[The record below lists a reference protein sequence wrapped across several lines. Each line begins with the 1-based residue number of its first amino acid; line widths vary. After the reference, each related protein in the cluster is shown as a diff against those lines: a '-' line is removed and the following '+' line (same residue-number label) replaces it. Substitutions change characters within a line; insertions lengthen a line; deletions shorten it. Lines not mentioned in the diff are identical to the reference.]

1 MANDSTATKMKLPK
15 TIIFLIVG
23 MEIIKAS
30 PLPIDPMWKSESF
43 IKAYTASYG
52 IDSRIEP
59 NLDAEEKKVLVSVA
73 EKMGNKDRLG
83 AIALIILP
91 YFISSRFYIDV
102 LTLIFFTAYLGQSW
116 NILGGDAGHVSYTQM
131 PLQTLDLVYISVVAV

>member
-1 MANDSTATKMKLPK
+1 MKLPK

-73 EKMGNKDRLG
+73 EKMENKDRLG
-83 AIALIILP
+83 AIALISQSPLTEKSPALLFNLASLQFENGKIQTA
-91 YFISSRFYIDV
+91 ISNF
-102 LTLIFFTAYLGQSW
+102 L
-116 NILGGDAGHVSYTQM
+116 
-131 PLQTLDLVYISVVAV
+131 